1 MTLGWGEILIILVV
15 VSFIIG
21 LAFRPA
27 RARGGSRRKT

>member
-21 LAFRPA
+21 LAFRA
-27 RARGGSRRKT
+27 GHVRGGSRRKK